1 MALEILTK
9 DDLNSF
15 KSELFA
21 ELTVLLAEKKAIE
34 SLKYFKTWEV
44 MKAFNISKGKLQAI
58 RNGGKLP
65 FTRIGK
71 CIYFEYDDIKKL
83 LDENKVQHQAI
94 GQGRNRYSI
103 KN

>member
-9 DDLNSF
+9 DDLHSF

-21 ELTVLLAEKKAIE
+21 ELTVLLSEKKAIE
-34 SLKYFKTWEV
+34 NRKYFKTWEV
-44 MKAFNISKGKLQAI
+44 MKAFNISKGKLQAM
-58 RNGGKLP
+58 RNSGKLP

-71 CIYFEYDDIKKL
+71 CIYFEYEDIKKL

-94 GQGRNRYSI
+94 GQGRNRFSMRS
-103 KN
+103 